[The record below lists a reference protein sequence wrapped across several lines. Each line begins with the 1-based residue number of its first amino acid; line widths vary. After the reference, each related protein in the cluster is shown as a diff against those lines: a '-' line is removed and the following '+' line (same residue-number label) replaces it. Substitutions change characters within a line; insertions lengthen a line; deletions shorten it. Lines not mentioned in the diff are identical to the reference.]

1 MDKPARSA
9 QSVLNEIKAKAMAEA
24 VSHERTKAPMVG
36 VSIQSWTGHMILC
49 QAGGEQLVR
58 DMLSGRTSTRD

>member
-1 MDKPARSA
+1 MDKPSRSA

-24 VSHERTKAPMVG
+24 ASSERTKAPMVG
-36 VSIQSWTGHMILC
+36 VSINSWSGHMILC

-58 DMLSGRTSTRD
+58 DMLSGQVSTRD